1 MEPIG
6 PTLGRTNIIT
16 EESDKIHKSDIYK
29 QQSSETTFNSFLGNT
44 KEVTQSYNS
53 SGQSTYGDQRKDSR
67 MLDSIK
73 SSSNGQ
79 PESYD
84 YSRRSSSRQMMD
96 ENMDSRKS
104 SYNGQMVDSR
114 KSSKWMTNGQ
124 KMDDSLDSR
133 KSSANSSRKSDND
146 SNYYSKSSS
155 YSSSYQKTSINGQDQ
170 ESSSYNE
177 HHYDSRDGDSYS
189 KGINNFNQDFGSKK
203 SSLAANGSSTEMER
217 RLERQRRES
226 SRKSSG

>member
-1 MEPIG
+1 
-6 PTLGRTNIIT
+6 
-16 EESDKIHKSDIYK
+16 
-29 QQSSETTFNSFLGNT
+29 
-44 KEVTQSYNS
+44 
-53 SGQSTYGDQRKDSR
+53 
-67 MLDSIK
+67 
-73 SSSNGQ
+73 
-79 PESYD
+79 
-84 YSRRSSSRQMMD
+84 MMD

-124 KMDDSLDSR
+124 KMDDSVDSR

-177 HHYDSRDGDSYS
+177 HHYDSRDGDSYNN
-189 KGINNFNQDFGSKK
+189 GINNFHQDFGFASRK

-226 SRKSSG
+226 SRKSSGPMPLWLSPADEEEAGQASVLRRS

>member
-1 MEPIG
+1 M
-6 PTLGRTNIIT
+6 TAWNL
-16 EESDKIHKSDIYK
+16 
-29 QQSSETTFNSFLGNT
+29 
-44 KEVTQSYNS
+44 
-53 SGQSTYGDQRKDSR
+53 
-67 MLDSIK
+67 
-73 SSSNGQ
+73 
-79 PESYD
+79 
-84 YSRRSSSRQMMD
+84 
-96 ENMDSRKS
+96 ENPLL
-104 SYNGQMVDSR
+104 
-114 KSSKWMTNGQ
+114 T
-124 KMDDSLDSR
+124 
-133 KSSANSSRKSDND
+133 SRKSDND

-226 SRKSSG
+226 SRKSSGPMPLWLSPADEEEAGQASVLRRSSQSSKKSISKVYIA